1 MVSFWAVIIPGITAF
16 LGVLIPQVISR
27 KKTSAETHKTEAE
40 AKAIE
45 METVLKQNEVIRRL
59 DAIEKQV
66 TNSHSTNM
74 RDDLDSIKS
83 DMRNLIYLYRQ
94 EAQIRREHGER
105 IKDLTEDFAR
115 FSTMIERRMKQLQA
129 TSEYVH

>member
-16 LGVLIPQVISR
+16 LGVLIPQIVSR

-45 METVLKQNEVIRRL
+45 TETVLKQNEVLRRL
-59 DAIEKQV
+59 EAIEKQV
-66 TNSHSTNM
+66 TNSHSSNM
-74 RDDLDSIKS
+74 RDDLDSIKK
-83 DMRNLIYLYRQ
+83 DMQNLIFLSQQ
-94 EAQIRREHGER
+94 EAHIKREHGER

>member
-16 LGVLIPQVISR
+16 LGVLIPQIVSR

-40 AKAIE
+40 AQAIE
-45 METVLKQNEVIRRL
+45 METRLKQNEVIRRL

-105 IKDLTEDFAR
+105 IKDLTIDFAR

>member
-1 MVSFWAVIIPGITAF
+1 MLSLWAVIIPGITAF

-40 AKAIE
+40 AQAIE
-45 METVLKQNEVIRRL
+45 METRLKQNEVIRRL

-66 TNSHSTNM
+66 SNSHSTNL
-74 RDDLDSIKS
+74 REDLDSIKN
-83 DMRNLIYLYRQ
+83 DMQNLIFLYQQ
-94 EAQIRREHGER
+94 EAHIRHEHGER
-105 IKDLTEDFAR
+105 IKDLTIDFAR

-129 TSEYVH
+129 TGDYVH

>member
-1 MVSFWAVIIPGITAF
+1 MVSLWAVIIPGITAF
-16 LGVLIPQVISR
+16 LGVLIPQIISR
-27 KKTSAETHKTEAE
+27 KKTSAETHKVEAE
-40 AKAIE
+40 AQAIE

-94 EAQIRREHGER
+94 EAQIRHEHGER

-129 TSEYVH
+129 TGEYVH

>member
-1 MVSFWAVIIPGITAF
+1 MVSLWAVIIPGITAF
-16 LGVLIPQVISR
+16 LGVLIPQIISR
-27 KKTSAETHKTEAE
+27 KKTSAETHKVEAE
-40 AKAIE
+40 AQAIE

-94 EAQIRREHGER
+94 EAQIRHEHGER

>member
-16 LGVLIPQVISR
+16 LGVLIPQFISR
-27 KKTSAETHKTEAE
+27 KKTGAETHKTEAE

-45 METVLKQNEVIRRL
+45 AETVLKQNEVIRRL
-59 DAIEKQV
+59 GAIEKQV

-74 RDDLDSIKS
+74 REDIDSIKN
-83 DMRNLIYLYRQ
+83 DMQNLIFLYQQ

>member
-1 MVSFWAVIIPGITAF
+1 MLSLWAVIIPGITAF
-16 LGVLIPQVISR
+16 LGVLIPQIVSR
-27 KKTSAETHKTEAE
+27 KKTSAETHKVEAE
-40 AKAIE
+40 AQAIE
-45 METVLKQNEVIRRL
+45 METRLKQNEVIRRL

-115 FSTMIERRMKQLQA
+115 FSTMIERRMKQIQA
-129 TSEYVH
+129 TAEYVH

>member
-1 MVSFWAVIIPGITAF
+1 MVSLWAVIIPGITAF
-16 LGVLIPQVISR
+16 IGVLIPQIISR
-27 KKTSAETHKTEAE
+27 KKTSAETHKVEAE
-40 AKAIE
+40 AQAIE

-94 EAQIRREHGER
+94 EAQIRHEHGER

>member
-16 LGVLIPQVISR
+16 LGVLIPQLISR

-40 AKAIE
+40 AQAIE
-45 METVLKQNEVIRRL
+45 TETRLKQNEVIRRL
-59 DAIEKQV
+59 EAIEKQV

>member
-1 MVSFWAVIIPGITAF
+1 MLSLWAVIIPGITAF
-16 LGVLIPQVISR
+16 LGVLIPQVVSR
-27 KKTSAETHKTEAE
+27 KKTGAETHKTEAE

-45 METVLKQNEVIRRL
+45 TETVLKQNEVLRRL
-59 DAIEKQV
+59 EAIEKQV

-74 RDDLDSIKS
+74 REDLDSIKN
-83 DMRNLIYLYRQ
+83 DMQNLIFLYQQ
-94 EAQIRREHGER
+94 EAHIRHEHGER

>member
-1 MVSFWAVIIPGITAF
+1 MVSFWAVVIPGITAF
-16 LGVLIPQVISR
+16 LGVLIPQVVSR
-27 KKTSAETHKTEAE
+27 KKTGAETHKTEAE

-45 METVLKQNEVIRRL
+45 AETVLKQNEVLRRL

-74 RDDLDSIKS
+74 REDIDSIKD
-83 DMRNLIYLYRQ
+83 DMQNLIFLHQQ
-94 EAQIRREHGER
+94 EAHIRHEHGER

-129 TSEYVH
+129 TAEYV

>member
-16 LGVLIPQVISR
+16 LGVLIPQFISR

-66 TNSHSTNM
+66 SNSHSTNL
-74 RDDLDSIKS
+74 REDLDSIKK
-83 DMRNLIYLYRQ
+83 DMQNLIFLYQQ
-94 EAQIRREHGER
+94 EAQIRHEHGKR
-105 IKDLTEDFAR
+105 IDGLAEDFAR
-115 FSTMIERRMKQLQA
+115 FSTMIEQRINQLQA
-129 TSEYVH
+129 TK

>member
-1 MVSFWAVIIPGITAF
+1 MVSLWAVIIPGITAF
-16 LGVLIPQVISR
+16 LGVLIPQIISR
-27 KKTSAETHKTEAE
+27 KKTSAETHKVEAE
-40 AKAIE
+40 AQAIE
-45 METVLKQNEVIRRL
+45 METALKQNEVIRRL

-94 EAQIRREHGER
+94 EAQIRHEHGER

-129 TSEYVH
+129 TDEYVH

>member
-1 MVSFWAVIIPGITAF
+1 MVSFWAVVIPGITAF
-16 LGVLIPQVISR
+16 LGVLIPQLISR

-40 AKAIE
+40 AQAIE
-45 METVLKQNEVIRRL
+45 VETRLKRNEVIRRL

-66 TNSHSTNM
+66 SNSHSTNM
-74 RDDLDSIKS
+74 REDLDSIK
-83 DMRNLIYLYRQ
+83 DDVQNLIFLYQQ
-94 EAQIRREHGER
+94 EAHIRREHGER

-129 TSEYVH
+129 TTEYVY

>member
-16 LGVLIPQVISR
+16 LGVLIPQIVSR
-27 KKTSAETHKTEAE
+27 KKTSAETHKVEAE
-40 AKAIE
+40 AQAIE
-45 METVLKQNEVIRRL
+45 METRLKQNEVIRRL

>member
-1 MVSFWAVIIPGITAF
+1 MVSFWAVVIPGITAF
-16 LGVLIPQVISR
+16 LGVLIPQIVSR
-27 KKTSAETHKTEAE
+27 KKTSAETHKVEAE
-40 AKAIE
+40 AQAIE
-45 METVLKQNEVIRRL
+45 METRLKQNEVIRRL

>member
-16 LGVLIPQVISR
+16 LGVLIPQVVSR
-27 KKTSAETHKTEAE
+27 KKTGAETHKTEAE

-45 METVLKQNEVIRRL
+45 AETVLKQNEVLRRL
-59 DAIEKQV
+59 EAIEKQV
-66 TNSHSTNM
+66 SNSHSTNM
-74 RDDLDSIKS
+74 REDIDSIKD
-83 DMRNLIYLYRQ
+83 DMQNLIFLHQQ
-94 EAQIRREHGER
+94 EAHIRREHGER

-129 TSEYVH
+129 TSEYVY

>member
-1 MVSFWAVIIPGITAF
+1 MVSFWAVVIPGITAF
-16 LGVLIPQVISR
+16 LGVLIPQLISR

-40 AKAIE
+40 AQAIE
-45 METVLKQNEVIRRL
+45 VETRLKRNEVIRRL

-115 FSTMIERRMKQLQA
+115 FSTMIERRMKQLQV

>member
-1 MVSFWAVIIPGITAF
+1 MVSFWAVVIPGITAF
-16 LGVLIPQVISR
+16 LGVLIPQIVSR
-27 KKTSAETHKTEAE
+27 KKTSAETHKVEAE
-40 AKAIE
+40 AQAIE
-45 METVLKQNEVIRRL
+45 METRLKQNEVIRRL

-115 FSTMIERRMKQLQA
+115 FSTMIERRMKQLQV

>member
-1 MVSFWAVIIPGITAF
+1 M
-16 LGVLIPQVISR
+16 LIPQIISR
-27 KKTSAETHKTEAE
+27 KKTSAETHKVEAE
-40 AKAIE
+40 AQAIE
-45 METVLKQNEVIRRL
+45 METALKQNEVIRRL

-94 EAQIRREHGER
+94 EAQIRHEHGER

-129 TSEYVH
+129 TDEYVH

>member
-1 MVSFWAVIIPGITAF
+1 MVSFWAVIIPGLTAF
-16 LGVLIPQVISR
+16 LGVLIPQVVSR
-27 KKTSAETHKTEAE
+27 KKTSAETHKVEAE
-40 AKAIE
+40 AQAIE

-59 DAIEKQV
+59 DTIEKQV

-74 RDDLDSIKS
+74 REDLDSIKD
-83 DMRNLIYLYRQ
+83 DMQNLIFLHQQ
-94 EAQIRREHGER
+94 EARIRHEHGER

-129 TSEYVH
+129 TSEYVY

>member
-1 MVSFWAVIIPGITAF
+1 MVSFWAVVIPGITAF
-16 LGVLIPQVISR
+16 LGVLIPQLVSR

-40 AKAIE
+40 AQAIE
-45 METVLKQNEVIRRL
+45 VETRLKRNEVIRRL

-66 TNSHSTNM
+66 SNSHSTNM
-74 RDDLDSIKS
+74 REDLDSIK
-83 DMRNLIYLYRQ
+83 DDVQNLIFLYQQ
-94 EAQIRREHGER
+94 EAQIRHEHGER

-129 TSEYVH
+129 TSEYVY

>member
-1 MVSFWAVIIPGITAF
+1 MVSLWAVIIPGITAF
-16 LGVLIPQVISR
+16 LGVLIPQIVSR

-40 AKAIE
+40 AQAIE
-45 METVLKQNEVIRRL
+45 METRLKQNEVIRRL

-115 FSTMIERRMKQLQA
+115 FSTMIERRMKQIQA
-129 TSEYVH
+129 TAEYVH

>member
-1 MVSFWAVIIPGITAF
+1 MSFWAVIIPGITAF
-16 LGVLIPQVISR
+16 LGVLIPQIVSR

-40 AKAIE
+40 AQAIE
-45 METVLKQNEVIRRL
+45 METRLKQNEVIRRL

>member
-1 MVSFWAVIIPGITAF
+1 MLSLWAVIIPGITAF
-16 LGVLIPQVISR
+16 LGVLIPQIVSR

-40 AKAIE
+40 AQAIE

-115 FSTMIERRMKQLQA
+115 FSTMIERRMKQIQA
-129 TSEYVH
+129 TAEYVH

>member
-16 LGVLIPQVISR
+16 LGVLIPQIVSR

-40 AKAIE
+40 AQAIE
-45 METVLKQNEVIRRL
+45 METRLKQNEVIRRL